1 MTRNTGSRAR
11 RALRELVALYW
22 DSGVSDDVPA
32 LAWFLISS
40 LVPLALGI
48 TALLTV
54 LLGDY
59 AHAQALAE
67 RITRVLPKDVQDQ
80 VTQLILRTK
89 RDSPLLIVGS
99 IAGMVW
105 TSSGAVGV
113 LARVLSRLLAR
124 PGAGL
129 VTGKLRN
136 LGVALGLATLV
147 VLIVVVASAGTGV
160 VHRIGLDPLVT
171 RIAVPLLSLA
181 VTVSIC
187 ASIYW
192 VLAAGAVSWH
202 SALAGGLV
210 GGLVLLVTP
219 TVAGYYLRLVAGG
232 TPVALFLMLAGVL
245 FTCYLAALGLLLG
258 AGAAARVTLG
268 RRLGTEAA
276 TDKVPSGG
284 AV

>member
-1 MTRNTGSRAR
+1 MTRNTGSRVR

-80 VTQLILRTK
+80 VTQLLLRTK

-124 PGAGL
+124 PGAGI

-136 LGVALGLATLV
+136 LGVALGVATLV

-160 VHRIGLDPLVT
+160 VHRIGLDPLLT
-171 RIAVPLLSLA
+171 RLAVPLLSLA

-202 SALAGGLV
+202 SALAGGLA

-219 TVAGYYLRLVAGG
+219 TAAGYYLRLVSGG

-258 AGAAARVTLG
+258 AGVTARVALG

-276 TDKVPSGG
+276 IDRVRAGG

>member
-1 MTRNTGSRAR
+1 MTRDTSSRAR

-32 LAWFLISS
+32 LAWFLISL

-99 IAGMVW
+99 IAAMVW

-160 VHRIGLDPLVT
+160 VHRIGVDPLLT
-171 RIAVPLLSLA
+171 RLAVPLLSLA
-181 VTVSIC
+181 ATVSIC

-210 GGLVLLVTP
+210 GGVVLLVTP
-219 TVAGYYLRLVAGG
+219 TAAGYYLRLVAGG

-258 AGAAARVTLG
+258 AGVTARVTLG
-268 RRLGTEAA
+268 RRLGTGTP
-276 TDKVPSGG
+276 TDKVPNGG

>member
-1 MTRNTGSRAR
+1 MKTTTVGRA
-11 RALRELVALYW
+11 
-22 DSGVSDDVPA
+22 
-32 LAWFLISS
+32 
-40 LVPLALGI
+40 LALGI

-113 LARVLSRLLAR
+113 LARVLSRLLTR

-160 VHRIGLDPLVT
+160 VHRIISSTAVGIRAGLS
-171 RIAVPLLSLA
+171 RNR
-181 VTVSIC
+181 
-187 ASIYW
+187 AS
-192 VLAAGAVSWH
+192 
-202 SALAGGLV
+202 
-210 GGLVLLVTP
+210 
-219 TVAGYYLRLVAGG
+219 
-232 TPVALFLMLAGVL
+232 
-245 FTCYLAALGLLLG
+245 
-258 AGAAARVTLG
+258 
-268 RRLGTEAA
+268 
-276 TDKVPSGG
+276 
-284 AV
+284 

>member
-1 MTRNTGSRAR
+1 MTRDTSSRAR

-99 IAGMVW
+99 IAAMVW

-160 VHRIGLDPLVT
+160 VHRIGVDPLLT
-171 RIAVPLLSLA
+171 RLAVPLLSLA
-181 VTVSIC
+181 ATVSIC

-210 GGLVLLVTP
+210 GGVVLLVTP
-219 TVAGYYLRLVAGG
+219 TAAGYYLRLVAGG

-258 AGAAARVTLG
+258 AGVTARVTLG
-268 RRLGTEAA
+268 RRLGTGTP
-276 TDKVPSGG
+276 TDKVPNGG

>member
-32 LAWFLISS
+32 LAWFLVSS

-48 TALLTV
+48 TALATV

-67 RITRVLPKDVQDQ
+67 RVTRVLPKDVQDQ

-147 VLIVVVASAGTGV
+147 VLIVVVASAGTGI
-160 VHRIGLDPLVT
+160 VHRIGLDPLLT
-171 RIAVPLLSLA
+171 RLAVPLLSLA

-192 VLAAGAVSWH
+192 VLAAKAVSWH

-210 GGLVLLVTP
+210 GGLVLLITP
-219 TVAGYYLRLVAGG
+219 TAAGYYLRLVAGG

-258 AGAAARVTLG
+258 AGVTARVALG
-268 RRLGTEAA
+268 RRLGTDAA
-276 TDKVPSGG
+276 TDTVLSEG